1 MDFNPNKTPIEIING
16 SISLIKVVLYNFFF
30 FFFLLYIKMG
40 ESTDLTHYQ
49 KNKDLILSKAKEYY
63 KNNKEKLRRQAR
75 DYRNLSE

>member
-1 MDFNPNKTPIEIING
+1 
-16 SISLIKVVLYNFFF
+16 
-30 FFFLLYIKMG
+30 MG
-40 ESTDLTHYQ
+40 ESTDLNHYQ